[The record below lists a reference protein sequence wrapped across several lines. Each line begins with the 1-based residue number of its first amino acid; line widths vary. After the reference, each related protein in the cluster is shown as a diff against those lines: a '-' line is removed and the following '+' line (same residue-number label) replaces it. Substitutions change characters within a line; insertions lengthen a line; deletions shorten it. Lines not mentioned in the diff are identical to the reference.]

1 MTGPLRSQVFV
12 IDDLHGAI
20 EFCYD
25 QGWTDGLPVV
35 PPTVEKVQE
44 FLDVAG
50 RRPDEVVFDYLERS
64 RVVTVEKVAINAV
77 MAGCRPEYF
86 PVVLAL
92 IEAIAT
98 PEFGIHP
105 LNASTGG
112 SALGFVV
119 NGPIRQQIGMNCQGN
134 VLGPGNRANSTIGRA
149 VRLTQINALGSTP
162 GAGNDLAADG
172 GPPRPVLDR
181 STIGQPAKYAGYHL
195 AEYEEAFPVLEPLH
209 VTLGFEPTQNV
220 GTVFT
225 AVGHLA
231 ISTHAE
237 RTAEQII
244 ETYCYYLVGSGRLQ
258 RSGSCV
264 MVIPPETAEVFVRD
278 GWTKA
283 DIGQAVHQ
291 GTTRSAAWVKRAGGS
306 ISAGLM
312 DPPRGEVQAGDESA
326 TVAVAGSGA
335 DVHVVVAGGP
345 AGAFTYALLPY
356 GPGFVAREIHP
367 AEPAR
372 TQER

>member
-1 MTGPLRSQVFV
+1 MSGPLRSQVFV
-12 IDDLHGAI
+12 VDDLQDAI

-44 FLDVAG
+44 FLRIAG
-50 RRPDEVVFDYLERS
+50 REPDEVVFDYAERS

-77 MAGCRPEYF
+77 MAGCRPQYF

-92 IEAIAT
+92 IEAIAA
-98 PEFGIHP
+98 PEFGVHP
-105 LNASTGG
+105 LNAGTGG

-119 NGPIRQQIGMNCQGN
+119 NGPIRQRIGMNCQGN

-162 GAGNDLAADG
+162 GAGNDLAVDT

-195 AEYEEAFPVLEPLH
+195 AEYEEGFPDLQPLH
-209 VTLGFEPTQNV
+209 VTLGFERTQDV
-220 GTVFT
+220 VTVFT
-225 AVGHLA
+225 AVGHVA

-264 MVIPPETAEVFVRD
+264 IVIPPEVAEVFVRD

-312 DPPRGEVQAGDESA
+312 DAPRGEVQPGDESA
-326 TVAVAGSGA
+326 TVAIASSGA
-335 DVHVVVAGGP
+335 DIHVVVAGGP

-356 GPGFVAREIHP
+356 GPGFVAREIRP
-367 AEPAR
+367 AEPPS
-372 TQER
+372 T

>member
-1 MTGPLRSQVFV
+1 
-12 IDDLHGAI
+12 
-20 EFCYD
+20 
-25 QGWTDGLPVV
+25 
-35 PPTVEKVQE
+35 
-44 FLDVAG
+44 
-50 RRPDEVVFDYLERS
+50 
-64 RVVTVEKVAINAV
+64 
-77 MAGCRPEYF
+77 
-86 PVVLAL
+86 VLAL
-92 IEAIAT
+92 IEAIAA

-112 SALGFVV
+112 AALGFVV
-119 NGPIRQQIGMNCQGN
+119 NGPIRQRIGMNYQGN

-162 GAGNDLAADG
+162 GAGNDLAVDG
-172 GPPRPVLDR
+172 GPARPILDR

-195 AEYEEAFPVLEPLH
+195 AEYEEAFPALEPLH
-209 VTLGFEPTQNV
+209 VTLGFEAATDV
-220 GTVFT
+220 VTAFT
-225 AVGHLA
+225 AVGHVP

-237 RTAEQII
+237 RTAQQVI

-264 MVIPPETAEVFVRD
+264 IVVPPETAEVFVRD
-278 GWTKA
+278 GWTKT

-312 DPPRGEVQAGDESA
+312 DAPRGEVQAGDESA
-326 TVAVAGSGA
+326 MVAIAGSAA

-345 AGAFTYALLPY
+345 AGAFGYALLPY

-367 AEPAR
+367 AKPDS